1 MTDARIAQG
10 ARREVERLVLD
21 AAAQLSTATS
31 AAEAWYA
38 VADGN
43 DKQRALEVIASL
55 RNAAYGVGAA
65 YRRTRRDLKG
75 DER

>member
-10 ARREVERLVLD
+10 ARREVERRVLD

-65 YRRTRRDLKG
+65 YRRTR
-75 DER
+75 

>member
-10 ARREVERLVLD
+10 ARREVERIVRD
-21 AAAQLSTATS
+21 ASAQLSTATS

-43 DKQRALEVIASL
+43 DRQRAIEVIASL

-65 YRRTRRDLKG
+65 YMRTR
-75 DER
+75 

>member
-10 ARREVERLVLD
+10 ARREVERRVLD
-21 AAAQLSTATS
+21 AAAQLSTAIS

-65 YRRTRRDLKG
+65 YRRTR
-75 DER
+75 

>member
-1 MTDARIAQG
+1 MPNERIAQG
-10 ARREVERLVLD
+10 ARREVERLVRD
-21 AAAQLSTATS
+21 ASAQLSTATS

-43 DKQRALEVIASL
+43 DRQRAIEVIASL

-65 YRRTRRDLKG
+65 YRRTR
-75 DER
+75 

>member
-1 MTDARIAQG
+1 MPNARIAHG
-10 ARREVERLVLD
+10 ARREVERLVRD

-65 YRRTRRDLKG
+65 YRRTR
-75 DER
+75 

>member
-1 MTDARIAQG
+1 MTDARIAQC
-10 ARREVERLVLD
+10 ARREVERLVRN

-38 VADGN
+38 VEDGN

-65 YRRTRRDLKG
+65 YRLTR
-75 DER
+75 

>member
-1 MTDARIAQG
+1 MSNARIAQG
-10 ARREVERLVLD
+10 ARREVERLVRD

-65 YRRTRRDLKG
+65 YRRTR
-75 DER
+75 